1 MAGTDTPAMSERLSV
16 GTATLTCEEC
26 GRPWLRSFEMWRT
39 YLTDHEPPQAVT
51 YCPDCA
57 HREFDPLPPPDPADE
72 RAAVVQA
79 REKRIHVLL
88 GSVRGRRWSRYA
100 LVAALAVSVLGNV
113 FAATQ

>member
-1 MAGTDTPAMSERLSV
+1 MSERLSV

-39 YLTDHEPPQAVT
+39 YLTDHEPPQPVT

-57 HREFDPLPPPDPADE
+57 HREFDPLPPPAAEDE
-72 RAAVVQA
+72 QAAVVQT
-79 REKRIHVLL
+79 REKQARAKRIRVLL
-88 GSVRGRRWSRYA
+88 GGVRHGRWSRYA

-113 FAATQ
+113 LAATQ